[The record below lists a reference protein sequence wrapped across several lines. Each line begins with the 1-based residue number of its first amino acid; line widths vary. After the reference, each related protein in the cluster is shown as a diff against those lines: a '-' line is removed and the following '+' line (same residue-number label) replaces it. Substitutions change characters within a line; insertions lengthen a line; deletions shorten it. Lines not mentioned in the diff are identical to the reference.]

1 MPTTCGVPKQS
12 PIEVLSAPLRCL
24 TSVSGRELVDPA
36 WYGRWRDAGLRVL
49 HLVWSGAFKIPD
61 EVKKKWS
68 AKCVCNT

>member
-1 MPTTCGVPKQS
+1 MRCSQAVTHRSTIRTQ
-12 PIEVLSAPLRCL
+12 RCL

-36 WYGRWRDAGLRVL
+36 WYGRWRDARLRVL

-68 AKCVCNT
+68 AKCVCNS